1 MIVFSGDEIE
11 AATAKA
17 ALEAAGIDAVSMAD
31 GSNLPGVY
39 NLRVSVDVAVPRRN
53 ALEASHVLRSELA
66 PFQDFTESPRRSRVG
81 LAAVAVMI
89 LVCLVLAASFVLLPR
104 G

>member
-1 MIVFSGDEIE
+1 MIVYTGDEIE

-39 NLRVSVDVAVPRRN
+39 NLRVSVDVAVPRRF
-53 ALEASHVLRSELA
+53 ALEASHVLKSELV
-66 PFQDFTESPRRSRVG
+66 PMNDYEESLRSRRVG
-81 LAAVAVMI
+81 LAAVAVI
-89 LVCLVLAASFVLLPR
+89 VIVCLALLASFVFVPR
-104 G
+104 H